1 MTPTSFYIFLLLV
14 LLERS
19 KGQSFEIKSHF
30 MNGDMMFTWSHES
43 KYHDV
48 SVTCDGR
55 HLGFTRVYDNKF
67 VLKDILNYNIVKVL
81 VRATIRYTYVES
93 RMTFHQSVL
102 EVTEGSNV
110 TLYIPIPTKA
120 KTLCQLTDS
129 GASIPRYAVSA
140 EDLATSSGL
149 FTFVLSNVSATDAG
163 YYALGYDVQSFRTNH
178 GVVLVVNVL
187 PDNPKITGI
196 RNVPIGQ
203 STILKCHSIS
213 RSRPLYFKKFPAIVY
228 TWMVNSTVVQSD
240 SQTLTMNVT
249 SYTYVQCQATEQLT
263 SISNIAYIQPLYGP
277 EAVTMTPDFNTSVKL
292 HNGASFGP
300 VSCMADCNPPCTFQ
314 WRKVDLDG
322 TIDEV
327 ITTANLP
334 RQTVNSTE
342 PLKYQCVAIG
352 DYKNNRGSNTVS
364 TEINIDVQY
373 LAKPTILRIIN
384 GSIITENI
392 LQAKEGASAVIQ
404 CSCAGNPKP
413 KVYITGN
420 DEKGDFSW
428 SPGKKTES
436 VYSYH
441 KLKCEHTKEYT
452 CDAYNDQLNHTSSS
466 IHLFVECSPRL
477 DVNTTFSL
485 HYQENIDGYVV
496 LKVPL
501 ISYPKPKDATWFGP
515 RREQFQLDAASTISQ
530 GDKPY
535 QFWIHSEIHIINKSS
550 FGYYKL
556 FVEGEEILTI
566 IIENKES
573 TSSGLMAY
581 LSTLPLLTL
590 VTFALG
596 GTILLFCFISTLCY
610 IGRKYKRRQG
620 HHNRKTSV
628 ISSELETGPMQN
640 GTQSFQRY
648 TLIPGRGVIEG
659 DYETIDTP
667 DDSAYLSVFYKGN
680 EIKHSQDGSSFSE
693 NTSEAETCTYEL
705 EGRIYYC
712 VTETSNS
719 CKEKGE
725 YEKLPTT

>member
-1 MTPTSFYIFLLLV
+1 MEKTAKNQQQNTNEIQFKTFT
-14 LLERS
+14 
-19 KGQSFEIKSHF
+19 GQSFEIKSHF

-55 HLGFTRVYDNKF
+55 HLGFTRVYDNKI
-67 VLKDILNYNIVKVL
+67 VLKDILNYNIVEVL
-81 VRATIRYTYVES
+81 VRATIRSTYVES

-102 EVTEGSNV
+102 EVTGGSNV
-110 TLYIPIPTKA
+110 TLYIPIPTTA
-120 KTLCQLTDS
+120 KTLFQLTDS
-129 GASIPRYAVSA
+129 GASMPRYAVSA
-140 EDLATSSGL
+140 EELAASAGL

-163 YYALGYDVQSFRTNH
+163 YYALGYDVQSCRTNH
-178 GVVLVVNVL
+178 GVVLVVNAL

-203 STILKCHSIS
+203 STILKCHSMS
-213 RSRPLYFKKFPAIVY
+213 RSRPLYFKHFPAIVY
-228 TWMVNSTVVQSD
+228 TWMVNNTVVQSD

-249 SYTYVQCQATEQLT
+249 SYTYVQCQAREQLT
-263 SISNIAYIQPLYGP
+263 SISDFAYIQPLYGP
-277 EAVTMTPDFNTSVKL
+277 EAVTMTPEFHTSVKL

-314 WRKVDLDG
+314 WRKVNLDG

-352 DYKNNRGSNTVS
+352 DYKNSRGSNTVS
-364 TEINIDVQY
+364 TEINIDVQ
-373 LAKPTILRIIN
+373 
-384 GSIITENI
+384 
-392 LQAKEGASAVIQ
+392 
-404 CSCAGNPKP
+404 
-413 KVYITGN
+413 
-420 DEKGDFSW
+420 
-428 SPGKKTES
+428 
-436 VYSYH
+436 
-441 KLKCEHTKEYT
+441 
-452 CDAYNDQLNHTSSS
+452 
-466 IHLFVECSPRL
+466 CSPRL
-477 DVNTTFSL
+477 DVNKSFPL

-496 LKVPL
+496 LKAPL
-501 ISYPKPKDATWFGP
+501 ISYPKPKEATWFGP
-515 RREQFQLDAASTISQ
+515 RGEQFKLDTASTISQ

-535 QFWIHSEIHIINKSS
+535 QFWIHTEIHIINESS

-556 FVEGEEILTI
+556 FVEGEEIQTI

-610 IGRKYKRRQG
+610 FGRKYKRRQG

-640 GTQSFQRY
+640 RTQSFQRY
-648 TLIPGRGVIEG
+648 SPIPGRGVIEG
-659 DYETIDTP
+659 DYEPIDTL
-667 DDSAYLSVFYKGN
+667 DDRSYLSVFHKGD
-680 EIKHSQDGSSFSE
+680 EIKHSQDESSFSE
-693 NTSEAETCTYEL
+693 NTSEAETCTYEI

-725 YEKLPTT
+725 YEELPTT